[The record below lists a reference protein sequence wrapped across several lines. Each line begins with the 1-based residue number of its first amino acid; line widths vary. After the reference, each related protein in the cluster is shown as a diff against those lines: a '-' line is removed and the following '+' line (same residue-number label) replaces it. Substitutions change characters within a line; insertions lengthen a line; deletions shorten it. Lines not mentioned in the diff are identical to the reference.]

1 MMLFGILLAVI
12 IMILILNF
20 FLLIRKKNTNPANI
34 WQTLKSD
41 IISGL
46 GMIKK
51 TEWKKG
57 SLFNRIRHFLFGF
70 SILLFVIMAVS
81 GLLLPLFWQP
91 TTGLLLLAHVFIA
104 PFFAL
109 AVTLSIGLFAHK
121 LQFTSADYQFLQNR
135 QKAQKQK
142 MIFLKKIHFWL
153 FVPAVILNIG
163 SIVCAMY
170 TLFGTSGQDWL
181 INIHRYSAL
190 VLLVLTVNYLTLR
203 YSYQKNI

>member
-81 GLLLPLFWQP
+81 GLLLPLFWQC
-91 TTGLLLLAHVFIA
+91 VFSPWA
-104 PFFAL
+104 PF
-109 AVTLSIGLFAHK
+109 
-121 LQFTSADYQFLQNR
+121 
-135 QKAQKQK
+135 
-142 MIFLKKIHFWL
+142 
-153 FVPAVILNIG
+153 
-163 SIVCAMY
+163 
-170 TLFGTSGQDWL
+170 
-181 INIHRYSAL
+181 
-190 VLLVLTVNYLTLR
+190 
-203 YSYQKNI
+203 